1 MWEYSK
7 CTSSARVT
15 GPRGASFKS
24 PLMRSVREKCG
35 IHSGP
40 RFCFLS
46 QSHTRCAITDFVVK
60 KKWSF
65 LPKHTPEE
73 PHSYVQLCSL
83 KVNSRHEEREYSWHG
98 CKPSLNKYF
107 LHICSAPSTSIW
119 FFHFIFETVVLTGLC
134 ASLVV
139 DHLPSICKGLG
150 LVSRVG
156 VERQD
161 FEIQNAL
168 LMKWN
173 HREVTWLRASTSHL

>member
-1 MWEYSK
+1 MWHPFRTTLLFSIAES
-7 CTSSARVT
+7 
-15 GPRGASFKS
+15 
-24 PLMRSVREKCG
+24 
-35 IHSGP
+35 HSL
-40 RFCFLS
+40 RD
-46 QSHTRCAITDFVVK
+46 TDFVVK

-168 LMKWN
+168 LMKWS